1 MEINYFIVSLIILI
15 LVVIFTVILTLKF
28 SRVRSEGFNYFVQYI
43 LDLLYFSRLQSPY
56 LIKKRFFIPV
66 SIGYLISAIA
76 FIGTILSFIVS
87 DDNQIRLFIAIIFT
101 ILLVATF
108 LYDKLAKKTNDLIIN
123 LNTDTKDLIYAYDE
137 LKSYEINRKF
147 KNVFED
153 FTRYTS
159 GIVGVQVYNYHLLSK
174 KDTEAIKIEY
184 EFGSVSEGASLNAIL
199 QEYYEYDRS
208 TKDALIRANR
218 KMEYIETEEDIEQV
232 LSEMNIIEEAIIKSD
247 YSTSSVAFYMIF
259 LERLLD
265 YLNEYNEL
273 FGEELPQ
280 QSYDHSNDSA
290 PVDTLNQATNHG
302 KKVATDHAEVAAAAA
317 TEAAATSPN
326 NTENLHLDFS
336 RISHNYKN
344 GLFKSVVYSD
354 IIRTKEMFSFT
365 YNGINTS
372 KAGRSYLFFKATS
385 IKGET
390 KLFLIVI
397 KPEDLLIKKGKPYE
411 DFVLEKFISVLSA
424 HELIDNDSINLLKG
438 GTVYDTTKRYGL

>member
-1 MEINYFIVSLIILI
+1 MGINYTIIFFEILL
-15 LVVIFTVILTLKF
+15 LVVIITVILTLKF

-56 LIKKRFFIPV
+56 LIKKRFYIPV
-66 SIGYLISAIA
+66 TIGYLISAIA

-101 ILLVATF
+101 ILLIATF
-108 LYDKLAKKTNDLIIN
+108 LYDKLAKKTNDLIVN
-123 LNTDTKDLIYAYDE
+123 LNTDTKDLMYAYDE
-137 LKSYEINRKF
+137 LKTYEINRKF
-147 KNVFED
+147 KSVFED

-159 GIVGVQVYNYHLLSK
+159 GIIGVQVYNYHLLSK

-199 QEYYEYDRS
+199 QEYYEYDRA

-218 KMEYIETEEDIEQV
+218 KMEYIETKEDIEQV
-232 LSEMNIIEEAIIKSD
+232 LSEMVIIEEAIIKSD
-247 YSTSSVAFYMIF
+247 YSPSSVAFYMIF

-280 QSYDHSNDSA
+280 QSDGHSSDSHHA
-290 PVDTLNQATNHG
+290 DTLNQTTTHD
-302 KKVATDHAEVAAAAA
+302 KEFDTFSAEAEAAAA
-317 TEAAATSPN
+317 TSSN
-326 NTENLHLDFS
+326 DTEDIQLDFS

-365 YNGINTS
+365 YNGLNTS

-397 KPEDLLIKKGKPYE
+397 KPEDLLTKKGKPYE
-411 DFVLEKFISVLSA
+411 DFVLEKFISILSA

-438 GTVYDTTKRYGL
+438 GTVYDTTKRYG